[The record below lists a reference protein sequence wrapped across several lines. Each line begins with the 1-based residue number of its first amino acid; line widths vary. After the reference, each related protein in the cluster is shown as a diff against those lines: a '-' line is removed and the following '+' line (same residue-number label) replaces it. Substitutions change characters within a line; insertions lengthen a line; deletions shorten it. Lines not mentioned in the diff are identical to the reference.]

1 MTNRELNQRRIA
13 WATRGLAG
21 AAIVATGIFAGAAA
35 RHTNEARAQ
44 TVTPVTASENDTD
57 DDGFFTLT
65 PSTSSPA
72 QTFQAPVAT
81 SAGS

>member
-1 MTNRELNQRRIA
+1 MTKRELNQRRIA

-21 AAIVATGIFAGAAA
+21 AAIVATGLFAGAAA
-35 RHTNEARAQ
+35 RHTDGARAQ
-44 TVTPVTASENDTD
+44 AVTPVTVSEDESD
-57 DDGFFTLT
+57 DDGFFTLI
-65 PSTSSPA
+65 PSTSSPS

>member
-1 MTNRELNQRRIA
+1 MTKRELNKRRIA

-21 AAIVATGIFAGAAA
+21 AAIVATGLFAGAAA

-44 TVTPVTASENDTD
+44 AVTPATVSD
-57 DDGFFTLT
+57 DDSFSTLT
-65 PSTSSPA
+65 RSASAPSS
-72 QTFQAPVAT
+72 TFEAPVAT

>member
-1 MTNRELNQRRIA
+1 MTKRELNQRRIA

-21 AAIVATGIFAGAAA
+21 AAILATGIFTGAAA
-35 RHTNEARAQ
+35 RHTNTARAQ
-44 TVTPVTASENDTD
+44 AVTPVTVADDQSD

-65 PSTSSPA
+65 PSTSAPSES
-72 QTFQAPVAT
+72 FQPPVAT

>member
-1 MTNRELNQRRIA
+1 MTKRELNQRRIA

-21 AAIVATGIFAGAAA
+21 AAILATGIFTGAAA

-44 TVTPVTASENDTD
+44 AVTPVTVSDDES
-57 DDGFFTLT
+57 DDGGLTLT
-65 PSTSSPA
+65 PSTSAPTQS
-72 QTFQAPVAT
+72 FQAPVAT

>member
-1 MTNRELNQRRIA
+1 MTKRELNQRRIA

-35 RHTNEARAQ
+35 HHTSQARAQ
-44 TVTPVTASENDTD
+44 AVTPTSVSEEDSG
-57 DDGFFTLT
+57 DDGILTLT
-65 PSTSSPA
+65 PSTSAPS

>member
-21 AAIVATGIFAGAAA
+21 AAIVATGLFAGAAA

-44 TVTPVTASENDTD
+44 TVTPVTASEDD
-57 DDGFFTLT
+57 SDDGFFTLT
-65 PSTSSPA
+65 PSTSSPS

>member
-21 AAIVATGIFAGAAA
+21 AAIIATGIFAGAAA
-35 RHTNEARAQ
+35 HHTSQARAQ
-44 TVTPVTASENDTD
+44 GATPVTVAEESD
-57 DDGFFTLT
+57 DDNGFFTLT
-65 PSTSSPA
+65 PSTSAPS

>member
-13 WATRGLAG
+13 WATRGLTG

-44 TVTPVTASENDTD
+44 SVTPATATE
-57 DDGFFTLT
+57 DDGSSTLT
-65 PSTSSPA
+65 PSTSAPSE
-72 QTFQAPVAT
+72 TFEAPVAT